1 MNSGRALRRVAIAT
15 VVLFIAACS
24 VADRGPSGPSVPPT
38 GAVGTSSLRSMRAAE
53 RFRRAAPEVLALDG
67 AVFADHDEI
76 TDRLVFGVEDGAS
89 ARSVRAVVARLDIP
103 DDEYDIEIT
112 SPIVPAATLRD
123 TFRPTQGGIQI
134 HFSRFL
140 CTLGFNVDHA
150 GGRSF
155 ITNSHC
161 TRRQGGS
168 EGTTYFQPASNVD
181 ATVIATEADDPVY
194 FSGGVCPKGK
204 KCRYSDAARAA
215 YSGSVASN
223 RGEIARTTGANNG
236 DVNVAGTFNVTAQD
250 NTTTSFEVGTVV
262 GKIGRSSGWT
272 EGPVERT
279 CVSTAV
285 QGSRVVL
292 LCQTFVTAGVLSGDS
307 GAPVFANTGGGNA
320 TLLGIMWGGSADGA
334 TFVFSPLKQIQDE
347 LGTVNAVK

>member
-1 MNSGRALRRVAIAT
+1 MNSGRVLRRVAIAT
-15 VVLFIAACS
+15 VALLVAACS
-24 VADRGPSGPSVPPT
+24 VDREPSGPSTSPS
-38 GAVGTSSLRSMRAAE
+38 GSVGTSSLRSLRAAE
-53 RFRRAAPEVLALDG
+53 RFRRASPEVLALDG
-67 AVFADHDEI
+67 AVFVDQDERTDH
-76 TDRLVFGVEDGAS
+76 LVFGVEDNAS
-89 ARSVRAVVARLDIP
+89 ARNVRALVAQLDIP
-103 DDEYDIEIT
+103 DDEYEIEIT

-134 HFSRFL
+134 HFSKFL

-161 TRRQGGS
+161 TKRQGGA

-181 ATVIATEADDPVY
+181 GTVIATEADDPVY
-194 FSGGVCPKGK
+194 FTGGLCPKGR
-204 KCRYSDAARAA
+204 KCRYSDASRAA

-236 DVNVAGTFNVTAQD
+236 DVNVAGTFTVSAQD
-250 NTTTSFEVGTVV
+250 NTTTSFAVGTVV

-272 EGPVERT
+272 EGPVERS
-279 CVSTAV
+279 CVNTAV
-285 QGSRVVL
+285 SGSRVVL

-307 GAPVFANTGGGNA
+307 GSPVFANTGGGNV
-320 TLLGIMWGGSADGA
+320 TLLGIMWGGSSDGA

-347 LGTVNAVK
+347 LGALTATK